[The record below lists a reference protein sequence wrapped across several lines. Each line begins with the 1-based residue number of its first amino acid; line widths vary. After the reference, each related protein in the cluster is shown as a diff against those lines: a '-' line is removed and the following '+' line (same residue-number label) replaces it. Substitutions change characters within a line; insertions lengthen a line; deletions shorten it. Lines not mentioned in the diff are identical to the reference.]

1 MKFMYDRR
9 ENDLKSYFPDYVKEF
24 VEFDSIAKLEAK
36 ELKVL
41 CDGCQD
47 LWDAGFILTAD
58 YQGIKKWE
66 LFLDLK
72 PEPQFTLDERRSAV
86 LANWN
91 YQLPY
96 SKSKLGEQLTAL
108 LGEDYEL
115 YIFHHI
121 YKLKLV
127 VKERPITVLKSIQGM
142 IREMIPANL
151 ETFFLSKY
159 QENYNIQ
166 TSCKNSIRYWTGF
179 YPRYNLPHLYL
190 DNQWLLDGSRRLNG
204 YNSGEFIDFYPIR
217 SRFGV
222 NVPEFVQATE
232 RIKVPMVT
240 VERITTG
247 NNILRF
253 RTDLRGDIQCK
264 EKVAFASETEEQVT
278 AGPTRV
284 MNVNVV
290 NNTWKL
296 DSRRKLNGG
305 LSIL

>member
-1 MKFMYDRR
+1 M
-9 ENDLKSYFPDYVKEF
+9 
-24 VEFDSIAKLEAK
+24 
-36 ELKVL
+36 
-41 CDGCQD
+41 
-47 LWDAGFILTAD
+47 
-58 YQGIKKWE
+58 
-66 LFLDLK
+66 
-72 PEPQFTLDERRSAV
+72 
-86 LANWN
+86 
-91 YQLPY
+91 
-96 SKSKLGEQLTAL
+96 
-108 LGEDYEL
+108 
-115 YIFHHI
+115 
-121 YKLKLV
+121 
-127 VKERPITVLKSIQGM
+127 
-142 IREMIPANL
+142 
-151 ETFFLSKY
+151 
-159 QENYNIQ
+159 
-166 TSCKNSIRYWTGF
+166 
-179 YPRYNLPHLYL
+179 

-247 NNILRF
+247 NNSLRF

>member
-1 MKFMYDRR
+1 MYDRR

-72 PEPQFTLDERRSAV
+72 PESQFTLDERRSAV

-115 YIFHHI
+115 YIFHHG
-121 YKLKLV
+121 YKIKLV
-127 VKERPITVLKSIQGM
+127 GKERPITVLKSIQGM

-166 TSCKNSIRYWTGF
+166 TSCKNSIRYWTG
-179 YPRYNLPHLYL
+179 
-190 DNQWLLDGSRRLNG
+190 
-204 YNSGEFIDFYPIR
+204 YPII

-232 RIKVPMVT
+232 RIKVPTVT

-247 NNILRF
+247 NNIFRF

-264 EKVAFASETEEQVT
+264 ENVAFASETEEQMT

-284 MNVNVV
+284 MNINVV
-290 NNTWKL
+290 NSTWKL